1 MPPNPLDTGGVAQ
14 QGNDVQDLLKRT
26 NSLLES
32 IRRVLEIQAR
42 PAILEEISKLA
53 STPERRK
60 IWILSD
66 GSLKTEDIAAR
77 SGAKLRTVQAF
88 VQECARA
95 GLVISSKRGYP
106 GRAMDLVPEGW
117 EELRE
122 LEKMAASPEE
132 RVEPQTIKEGQPDGD
147 SG

>member
-14 QGNDVQDLLKRT
+14 QGNDVQDLLRRT

-66 GSLKTEDIAAR
+66 GSLKTEDLAAR

-106 GRAMDLVPEGW
+106 ARAMDLVPEGW

-122 LEKMAASPEE
+122 LEKIAASPEE
-132 RVEPQTIKEGQPDGD
+132 RVESQTIKGGQPDGD